1 MNRKKVQFQIGETL
15 IPGLALLFVLAF
27 LIQTRGAS
35 MTVMRWP
42 YMMLAITAIF
52 WLGIVARYVF
62 FGAGEE
68 QKPAFDPKQLLVP
81 ALMIVAPVIYLVAM
95 PYLGFAVSTFLF
107 LPTLFRLLGSR
118 SWKANLVTALIMTV
132 VLQLSMIM
140 LLKMN
145 LPRLEIG
152 SFIL

>member
-1 MNRKKVQFQIGETL
+1 MNRKKVQFQIGEAL